1 MLANTI
7 YGAMIHDTG
16 TNKDYNFPVDN
27 TGTSTIT
34 DEDLNNGDFAKSYGS
49 WDDLGNPDGG
59 GIW

>member
-1 MLANTI
+1 
-7 YGAMIHDTG
+7 MIHDTG